1 MGACVLEKEQYLYS
15 HAGLCARRNSTWT
28 VMGACVLEKEQY
40 LYSHGGLCA
49 REGTVPV

>member
-15 HAGLCARRNSTWT
+15 HSL
-28 VMGACVLEKEQY
+28 MKEQY
-40 LYSHGGLCA
+40 LYSHGSLSAASA

>member
-15 HAGLCARRNSTWT
+15 HGSLSAREGTVPV

-40 LYSHGGLCA
+40 LYSHGSLCA